1 MLHTV
6 HLQPGCYISQAP
18 QTSCTHL
25 EGMLW
30 LCKSLSH
37 QNVVYCIYSWKH
49 HIPLVH
55 HNCAKSKASWA
66 SRIYA
71 TAIDTKFIRCQ
82 RELNGPT
89 LWFLRGLFPTPDKH
103 KLYGERCW
111 CLWNLVVLMQRDY
124 ACYVQARQVQVRL
137 RLCHSLCVHVNHT
150 LSRCCV
156 LGLWWLASQACQC
169 TVIAP
174 PDACPGCCCSSHA
187 HSSGQSYTILT

>member
-6 HLQPGCYISQAP
+6 HLQPGCYTSQAP

-66 SRIYA
+66 SLIYA
-71 TAIDTKFIRCQ
+71 TAIDIKFIRCQ

-89 LWFLRGLFPTPDKH
+89 LCFLRGLFPTPDKH
-103 KLYGERCW
+103 KVYEVTL
-111 CLWNLVVLMQRDY
+111 LVFMKLGWLD
-124 ACYVQARQVQVRL
+124 AE
-137 RLCHSLCVHVNHT
+137 RLCMLCTSPPSSSSSTSLP
-150 LSRCCV
+150 LSMCSRWPYPQP
-156 LGLWWLASQACQC
+156 LLC
-169 TVIAP
+169 TGPLVTRFSSMP
-174 PDACPGCCCSSHA
+174 MHCHCSPGRVP
-187 HSSGQSYTILT
+187 GMLL